1 MMQGILYFNLGLW
14 LMLLRLFLPLMRHNT
29 PLPGFIQAVTRCD
42 ELVVNFR

>member
-14 LMLLRLFLPLMRHNT
+14 LMLLRLLLPLMRHT
-29 PLPGFIQAVTRCD
+29 PLLGFIQAVTRCD